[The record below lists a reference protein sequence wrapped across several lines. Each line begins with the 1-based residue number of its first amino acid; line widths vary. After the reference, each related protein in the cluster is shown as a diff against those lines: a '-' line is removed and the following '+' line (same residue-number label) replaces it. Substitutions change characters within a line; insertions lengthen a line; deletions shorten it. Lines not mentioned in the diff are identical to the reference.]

1 MCIYQKFYYKIY
13 FINNTKIYFFR
24 DLTLKDGLVLEITND
39 YENFDEEE
47 FGYSEDL
54 PLTNEEALNLLNM
67 NDFEDEDDCND
78 SNINKQIT
86 VCGISFEQLKTN
98 MTDIFGNGKVNFFFY
113 CSLYIVYCFFK
124 KIMLFFNFN

>member
-1 MCIYQKFYYKIY
+1 M
-13 FINNTKIYFFR
+13 
-24 DLTLKDGLVLEITND
+24 KDGLVLEITND

-98 MTDIFGNGKVNFFFY
+98 MTDIFGNGKVNFFFIVL
-113 CSLYIVYCFFK
+113 CILYIVFLK
-124 KIMLFFNFN
+124 K